1 MSINEDLRNRKTG
14 VAPANGTKQNIV
26 DEEVWLD
33 FAEGELDIDFGKDLS
48 VLLMNSQADQQ
59 QVDTITKLRDLIK
72 GSDEV
77 LLPEDGRVYEELHN
91 RIMAATENMQPGTA
105 VREDQPNTVTF
116 MSRFMRR
123 RNVVGASS
131 FMAIAIAVFATVLV
145 QFGANHRVQA
155 ISSVAQAQPN
165 EAAILADSA
174 KNNNSINDEVLAV
187 NAEDEFF
194 ADAASQKIA
203 SISEQ
208 DYARLVADLRN

>member
-1 MSINEDLRNRKTG
+1 MSINEDLRQQK
-14 VAPANGTKQNIV
+14 APAANVAGNIV
-26 DEEVWLD
+26 NEEVWLD
-33 FAEGELDIDFGKDLS
+33 FLEGELDIDFEKDLS
-48 VLLMNSQADQQ
+48 VLLMYSQADQQ

-77 LLPEDGRVYEELHN
+77 LLPEDGRVYEDLHN

-131 FMAIAIAVFATVLV
+131 FMAIAIIVFATVLV

-165 EAAILADSA
+165 EAAI
-174 KNNNSINDEVLAV
+174 
-187 NAEDEFF
+187 
-194 ADAASQKIA
+194 
-203 SISEQ
+203 
-208 DYARLVADLRN
+208 